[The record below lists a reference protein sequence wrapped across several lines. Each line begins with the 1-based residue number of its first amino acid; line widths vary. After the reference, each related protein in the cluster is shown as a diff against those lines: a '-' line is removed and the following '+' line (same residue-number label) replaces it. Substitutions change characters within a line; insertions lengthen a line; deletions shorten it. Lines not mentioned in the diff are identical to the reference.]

1 MTIQEIKNLAKEREY
16 GGFQTILEGDGFII
30 SIVGGYR
37 GLYGDFEND
46 FEIAV
51 MESEYRKFITKSII
65 EQANDDVMP
74 YVSALEVEKIVNEL
88 LGVE

>member
-1 MTIQEIKNLAKEREY
+1 MTIQDIKNLAKKRDM

-30 SIVGGYR
+30 SIVGGER

-51 MESEYRKFITKSII
+51 MESEYKNFITASIV
-65 EQANDDVMP
+65 EDANDDVMA
-74 YVSALEVEKIVNEL
+74 YVPAYRVEQIVNEL
-88 LGVE
+88 LSVK